1 MLELLEEKFGQ
12 LVAKKV
18 FLFLRHPAADLMD
31 MVIRQ
36 YRTCTRDWN
45 FYSERPVFAIPPF
58 QMSYFFVHSLSYVF
72 LKHINISVDSLKMMD
87 RHPFVVRKGRAGR
100 LYWYCMCED
109 RYEVVRYEK
118 IQTGYNLIRFDD
130 YGEDN
135 ESPLGY
141 MSCLDPSVVPPPGIV
156 DLDHAIMPW
165 YDF

>member
-1 MLELLEEKFGQ
+1 MLELLEDKFGQ

-31 MVIRQ
+31 TVIRQ

-58 QMSYFFVHSLSYVF
+58 QMSYFFAHSLSNVF
-72 LKHINISVDSLKMMD
+72 LKRIDISVDTLKMMD
-87 RHPFVVRKGRAGR
+87 RHPFVARKGRAGR
-100 LYWYCMCED
+100 RYWYCMCEET
-109 RYEVVRYEK
+109 YEVVRYEK

-141 MSCLDPSVVPPPGIV
+141 VSCVDPNVVPPHWFV
-156 DLDHAIMPW
+156 NLDDVLLF
-165 YDF
+165 DF